1 MLLPDSAVH
10 SLSKETPSAD
20 CFTQPDLCSSGS
32 LSSTEGEHIAMLQ
45 TLTQPQGSGDL
56 GSPSDLFAE
65 LPWTWS
71 GFEPIPED
79 LEYAGYSLP
88 GLRPP
93 RQQKQ
98 DERLP
103 FQHSPQRS
111 HDTDAAGA
119 GLLKGHLGQPL
130 YGTGHQERHGALP
143 NFLLNLDLQAP
154 TLVRCETILV
164 PRVHAGPL
172 WAPSAFASTVK
183 LPQVAGGL
191 STWCDSHAGRNG

>member
-1 MLLPDSAVH
+1 
-10 SLSKETPSAD
+10 
-20 CFTQPDLCSSGS
+20 
-32 LSSTEGEHIAMLQ
+32 MLQ

-79 LEYAGYSLP
+79 LEYAGHSLL
-88 GLRPP
+88 GLRPA

-111 HDTDAAGA
+111 HDADAAGA
-119 GLLKGHLGQPL
+119 GLLKGHHGQPL
-130 YGTGHQERHGALP
+130 HGSGHQERHGAVP

-154 TLVRCETILV
+154 TLVRCENTLV
-164 PRVHAGPL
+164 PGVH
-172 WAPSAFASTVK
+172 
-183 LPQVAGGL
+183 GL
-191 STWCDSHAGRNG
+191 SQRRSGRHLPSPL

>member
-1 MLLPDSAVH
+1 MLLPDNAVH
-10 SLSKETPSAD
+10 SLSKETPPAD

-79 LEYAGYSLP
+79 LEYAGHSVF

-98 DERLP
+98 DDRLP

-119 GLLKGHLGQPL
+119 GLLKGHHGHTPH
-130 YGTGHQERHGALP
+130 GTGQQERHGALP

-154 TLVRCETILV
+154 TLVRCENTLV
-164 PRVHAGPL
+164 PRVHGPWKRL
-172 WAPSAFASTVK
+172 WGPSAFASRFR
-183 LPQVAGGL
+183 LPQGML
-191 STWCDSHAGRNG
+191 EL